1 MRTLPHRA
9 KRPRPPPREG
19 RPIQGDPDDH
29 DQASSPEEAAESGKP
44 PAEEALRKALSAQP
58 GATAADLA
66 ATAGLGRSTA
76 SKTLA
81 RLEQAGEVRRSEGGR
96 DGARRLPDRWA
107 LTSGEPEPDAAPDGS
122 TTLAED
128 AKPASNEERL
138 KPGELD
144 GLILDY
150 LEKNTAQPVGPSAVA
165 KALRR
170 SSGAVGNGLARL
182 TRAKKV
188 RQVNDRP
195 RRYQIA
201 S

>member
-1 MRTLPHRA
+1 MTTTKQATP
-9 KRPRPPPREG
+9 KPPEN
-19 RPIQGDPDDH
+19 
-29 DQASSPEEAAESGKP
+29 GKP
-44 PAEEALRKALSAQP
+44 PAEDAVLKAISAHP
-58 GATAADLA
+58 AAAAADLA
-66 ATAGLGRSTA
+66 AAAGLGRSTA

-81 RLEQAGEVRRSEGGR
+81 RLEQTGQVRRHEGGR
-96 DGARRLPDRWA
+96 DGGRRLPDRWTLA
-107 LTSGEPEPDAAPDGS
+107 PAKPAPAAATEEDAAP
-122 TTLAED
+122 AES
-128 AKPASNEERL
+128 AAPASTAGRL
-138 KPGELD
+138 KPGELE
-144 GLILDY
+144 GLILTY
-150 LEKNTAQPVGPSAVA
+150 LQEHPAEPVGPSAVA